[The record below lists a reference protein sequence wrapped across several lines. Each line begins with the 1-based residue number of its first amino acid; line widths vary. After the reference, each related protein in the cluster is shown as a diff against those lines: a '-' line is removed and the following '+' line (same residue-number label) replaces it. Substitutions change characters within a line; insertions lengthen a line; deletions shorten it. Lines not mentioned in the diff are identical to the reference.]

1 MFVLKNI
8 LDRVSIGK
16 AGEKEAIRYLKKKG
30 YRILDRNFRTP
41 LGEIDIIAEDKNQIV
56 FVEVKTR
63 TSDTFGEPFES
74 VHKTKQYRLKKL
86 ALFYIKQKGKEDMS
100 VRFDVVS
107 IKIGDTKE
115 VKHIEGA
122 FEV

>member
-16 AGEKEAIRYLKKKG
+16 TGEKEAIRYLKKKG

-41 LGEIDIIAEDKNQIV
+41 LGEIDIIAEDKNQLV

-74 VHKTKQYRLKKL
+74 VHKIKQHRLKRL

-100 VRFDVVS
+100 VRFDVIS
-107 IKIGDTKE
+107 IKIGGTKE